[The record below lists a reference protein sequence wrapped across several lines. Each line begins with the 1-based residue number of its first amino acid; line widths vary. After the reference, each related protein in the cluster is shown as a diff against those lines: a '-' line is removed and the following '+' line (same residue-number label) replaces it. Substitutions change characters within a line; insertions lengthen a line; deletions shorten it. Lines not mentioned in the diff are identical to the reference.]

1 MSKSELEAKF
11 ALAWRTMGDPQ
22 YPAEREYRF
31 DPQRKWQF
39 DFAFPDQKVAVEI
52 DGGQWAPHGGRH
64 ARDTDREKLNRAA
77 VLGWRVLRYSGTMLR
92 APLMVVTEVLD
103 ALGA

>member
-1 MSKSELEAKF
+1 MGKSELEARF
-11 ALAWRTMGDPQ
+11 AIAWRGMGDPMYEVAQ
-22 YPAEREYRF
+22 EYRF
-31 DPQRKWQF
+31 DPHRQWRF
-39 DFAFPDQKVAVEI
+39 DFAFPDQRLAVEI

-92 APLMVVTEVLD
+92 APQTVIDEVLD
-103 ALGA
+103 ALDV

>member
-1 MSKSELEAKF
+1 MSKSELEGKF
-11 ALAWRTMGDPQ
+11 AIAWRALGDAA
-22 YPAEREYRF
+22 YGMEREYQF
-31 DPQRKWQF
+31 CADRKWQF

-52 DGGQWAPHGGRH
+52 DGGQWSPHGGRH

-92 APLMVVTEVLD
+92 APRTVIDEVLD
-103 ALGA
+103 ALDV